1 MFKMTL
7 LAMLASA
14 AIAVAGAGT
23 GPAQGE
29 SAPKTEAAIPAPTKS
44 GHVAINGVNYYY
56 AIRGKGEPLLL
67 LHGGLGLTEMFGPVL
82 TTLAEGREVIG
93 VDLQG
98 HGRTPLGNRPIQMEA
113 MGADMAALVK
123 ALGYDKVDVLGYS
136 MGGWVGLHMAAQHPE
151 TVRRLV
157 LVSTPYAKN
166 GFYADILGQQAMVG
180 SAMADAMKNTPMFKS
195 YEAVAPSVAE
205 FPKLLDAVGDFMRR
219 DYDWS
224 AEIPKL
230 TMPVMLVY
238 GDGDM
243 IRPEHMVAFYQLL
256 GGGKKDAGWM
266 RESMPKNRLAIL
278 PNQTHYDIG
287 VAPALARTVLPFLN
301 GEDNTKSWADHVK
314 TGP

>member
-23 GPAQGE
+23 GPAQAE

-98 HGRTPLGNRPIQMEA
+98 HGRTPLGSRPIQMEV

-195 YEAVAPSVAE
+195 YEAVAPNVAE